1 MHSKTWAL
9 AAAIVLVTSCSND
22 FPAYSKLDRLRVLG
36 VSADPPNPSAGDVC
50 RLSALA
56 FAPGDQPITFRWSFC
71 PVLAQASSGYTCP
84 LTEAS
89 TLDLF
94 AKTLP
99 FDLGTSDST
108 SFVHPFTADMLA
120 AVCRSGILLPGFG
133 DAVNCDQGYPVS
145 VLLDVATPD
154 DALRAAF
161 TVFLPASTE
170 ADTNLNP
177 TALGLTLA
185 GQPLSETAIPVQLS
199 ADKAA
204 DLSVELSPDAIQMR
218 PIPSGEGGS
227 GVRPE
232 RLTLSWFSDAGSMDQ
247 DRTVFIDGKT
257 SIESA
262 THNLWTPP
270 KQGELSPGALVRF
283 AVVVRD
289 DRGGVGWLTRQIRA
303 EVTP

>member
-36 VSADPPNPSAGDVC
+36 ISADPPNPSAGEVS

-56 FAPGDQPITFRWSFC
+56 FAPGDQPVTFQWSFC
-71 PVLAQASSGYTCP
+71 PTLAQASSGYTCP
-84 LTEAS
+84 LTEAT
-89 TLDLF
+89 TLNLF
-94 AKTLP
+94 GATLP
-99 FDLGTSDST
+99 FDLGTADSAGFT
-108 SFVHPFTADMLA
+108 HPFTADTLA
-120 AVCRSGILLPGFG
+120 AVCKSGILLPGFT

-161 TVFLPASTE
+161 TVFLPASTD
-170 ADTNLNP
+170 ADKNVNP
-177 TALGLTLA
+177 AALGLTLA
-185 GQPLSETAIPVQLS
+185 GQPLYEAAIPVPLS
-199 ADKAA
+199 ADKAV
-204 DLSVELSPDAIQMR
+204 DLAVELAPDAIQMR
-218 PIPSGEGGS
+218 PIPPAEGGS

-262 THNLWTPP
+262 THNQWTPP
-270 KQGELSPGALVRF
+270 KQGELAPGAVVRF